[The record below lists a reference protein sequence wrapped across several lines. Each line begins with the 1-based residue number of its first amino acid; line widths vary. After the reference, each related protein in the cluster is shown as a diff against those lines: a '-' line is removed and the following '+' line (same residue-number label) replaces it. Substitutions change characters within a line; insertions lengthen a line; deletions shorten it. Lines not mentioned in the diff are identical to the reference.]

1 MNIYFFSPFL
11 PQPSYRPTIYFLFDK
26 TCRPF
31 LLSGILFQQQIYHV
45 RANILRTKRPSK
57 MSYFVRETY
66 CLLIQYFSQKSLIH
80 SLCLS
85 WNTILLRVVFSKL
98 IDPDETTLTIWTS
111 SGKFCHNF
119 LLSLTINFP
128 PPGRFLAVFVH
139 ISN

>member
-1 MNIYFFSPFL
+1 
-11 PQPSYRPTIYFLFDK
+11 
-26 TCRPF
+26 
-31 LLSGILFQQQIYHV
+31 
-45 RANILRTKRPSK
+45 

>member
-1 MNIYFFSPFL
+1 MNIYFFYPFFL
-11 PQPSYRPTIYFLFDK
+11 NLLIGLQYIFYLIRHVVPFSSVEYCSSSKYIMCEPT
-26 TCRPF
+26 
-31 LLSGILFQQQIYHV
+31 SWG
-45 RANILRTKRPSK
+45 PSK